1 MTTFH
6 EKGWNFFHENLSK
19 GNPLDYVLEY
29 MPENKGNFF
38 TLNNSLIRSMTPNFF
53 TVLNHNASLCAI

>member
-1 MTTFH
+1 MRTFH

-38 TLNNSLIRSMTPNFF
+38 NDLVFLK
-53 TVLNHNASLCAI
+53 

>member
-29 MPENKGNFF
+29 MPENKGNFLMIWYF
-38 TLNNSLIRSMTPNFF
+38 LNKIIIMQE
-53 TVLNHNASLCAI
+53 